1 MVVLEPEEKVGAVK
15 MLNGKNSGE
24 TPNAQ
29 NFAEKPAA
37 SVRHLGVGS
46 PTRKNL
52 RAKRER
58 GLTTTDLVVLSLL
71 AERPMHGYQAN
82 LELERR
88 QIRDWAP
95 ATRSLIYYSLEK
107 LDREGLL
114 RRVESGKPSEKA
126 EPATFETT
134 DKGREALADALERE
148 EWTTQRDRPA
158 FLTWLALSWQARPGV
173 FRKQLR
179 KRRKFLHQELAR
191 EKQTLLAIHAEVG
204 HKFHEA
210 VWMVQ
215 LMMSQLR
222 TEILWNKRL
231 EQSLKRRAVA
241 MYPFSEGLP
250 K

>member
-1 MVVLEPEEKVGAVK
+1 MVKEKNKGDA
-15 MLNGKNSGE
+15 LS
-24 TPNAQ
+24 AR
-29 NFAEKPAA
+29 NFTEKPAA

-52 RAKRER
+52 HAKRER

-95 ATRSLIYYSLEK
+95 VTRPLVYYSLEK
-107 LDREGLL
+107 LERKGML
-114 RRVESGKPSEKA
+114 RRVKSGEPSAKEV
-126 EPATFETT
+126 PATFETT
-134 DKGREALADALERE
+134 DVGREALADTLERE
-148 EWTTQRDRPA
+148 EWATQRERPA
-158 FLTWLALSWQARPGV
+158 FLIWLALSWQARPGV

-215 LMMSQLR
+215 LMISQLR

>member
-1 MVVLEPEEKVGAVK
+1 
-15 MLNGKNSGE
+15 MLKGKN
-24 TPNAQ
+24 NAEAQSVQ
-29 NFAEKPAA
+29 NFTEKPAA
-37 SVRHLGVGS
+37 NVRHLGVGS
-46 PTRKNL
+46 PARKNL

-58 GLTTTDLVVLSLL
+58 GLTTTDLVLLSLL

-82 LELERR
+82 QELERR
-88 QIRDWAP
+88 QIHDWAP
-95 ATRSLIYYSLEK
+95 VTRSLVYYSLEK
-107 LDREGLL
+107 LEPAGLL
-114 RRVESGKPSEKA
+114 RKMESGEPSAKPG
-126 EPATFETT
+126 PAAYETT
-134 DKGREALADALERE
+134 EKGREALADTLERE

-173 FRKQLR
+173 FRKQLK

-215 LMMSQLR
+215 LMISQLR

-241 MYPFSEGLP
+241 KYPFCEGLP

>member
-1 MVVLEPEEKVGAVK
+1 MVK
-15 MLNGKNSGE
+15 GKNNGE
-24 TPNAQ
+24 AQNAQ
-29 NFAEKPAA
+29 EFAEKPAA

-46 PTRKNL
+46 ATRKVL
-52 RAKRER
+52 HAKRER

-95 ATRSLIYYSLEK
+95 VTRPLVYYSLEK
-107 LDREGLL
+107 LERAGLL
-114 RRVESGKPSEKA
+114 RKIESDEPSEKP

-134 DKGREALADALERE
+134 EKGREALADTLEHE
-148 EWTTQRDRPA
+148 EWTTQRERPA
-158 FLTWLALSWQARPGV
+158 FLIWLALSWQARPGV

-191 EKQTLLAIHAEVG
+191 EKETLLAIRAEVG

-210 VWMVQ
+210 VWMVE
-215 LMMSQLR
+215 LTISQLR

-231 EQSLKRRAVA
+231 ERSLKRRAVA